1 MFNLFEK
8 MQELVNNGYDVSINA
23 DHKHPSFPFS
33 IRIDKND
40 AHASRDFDLIDSSDI
55 SIGIDQMIED
65 IDCMLKEVN
74 NG

>member
-23 DHKHPSFPFS
+23 DHKHPSFPFT

-40 AHASRDFDLIDSSDI
+40 KYVCRSFDLIDSSDI
-55 SIGIDQMIED
+55 SIGIEQMIDD
-65 IDCMLKEVN
+65 IDNILKEN
-74 NG
+74 H